1 MIPRSLP
8 PRTLPP
14 NVPRPKALACRECN
28 EAYGKAEEDLIMA
41 LGMCLNTENLY
52 ANSVSE
58 RVIRSMDA
66 GAASTTEEAKR
77 RLARR
82 RSFQTCG
89 AFSEYSA

>member
-1 MIPRSLP
+1 VIPRSFL

-14 NVPRPKALACRECN
+14 NVPRGKAPACRECN

-41 LGMCLNTENLY
+41 LGMCLSTEDPY

-58 RVIRSMDA
+58 RAIRSMDP

-77 RLARR
+77 RLARQ
-82 RSFQTCG
+82 RSFQRVS
-89 AFSEYSA
+89 SEYSA